1 MLRFCAAR
9 HSARY
14 PHLALQ
20 FAAVCYDVYAM
31 KKKSPPNQIT
41 HVLFDW
47 DGTLINSY
55 AADLNAYVTMFAAL
69 EVAFTEA
76 QIADHYSPNWY
87 RLYRAAKLPRKHGP
101 TADARW
107 TKAYGLHK
115 PPLLP
120 GARRVIQALA
130 RTHTLGIVTSGNR
143 ARVRRQLREFN
154 LRSHFATFVASED
167 VTHKKPHPAPLRL
180 ALERLRAKPEQCV
193 YVGDTAEDME
203 MAMRVGVRAIGV
215 VGPFPTEKRL
225 RAAGP
230 EIVLAN
236 IAELIPYLRRT

>member
-1 MLRFCAAR
+1 
-9 HSARY
+9 
-14 PHLALQ
+14 
-20 FAAVCYDVYAM
+20 M
-31 KKKSPPNQIT
+31 KKKSAPPQIT

-55 AADLNAYVTMFAAL
+55 AADLNAYITTFAAL
-69 EVAFTEA
+69 DVAFTEA
-76 QIADHYSPNWY
+76 QIAEHYSPNWY
-87 RLYRAAKLPRKHGP
+87 RLYRAAKLPRKHWP
-101 TADARW
+101 TADALW

-115 PPLLP
+115 PPLLS

-154 LRSHFATFVASED
+154 LRPHFATFVASED
-167 VTHKKPHPAPLRL
+167 VPHKKPHPAPLRL

-236 IAELIPYLRRT
+236 ISELIPYLRRPESGRRS